1 MTRTVVALD
10 GDIKLWL
17 DQKAVAEGVPMTEL
31 VRRALRKMK
40 DEEQTALDR
49 LLQETSGIW
58 KSGDGLNYQ
67 QSLRDEWDRSA

>member
-1 MTRTVVALD
+1 MTRTVVAIEE
-10 GDIKLWL
+10 DIKGWL
-17 DQKAVAEGVPMTEL
+17 DQKALSEGIPMTEL

-58 KSGDGLNYQ
+58 KSGDGLQHQ
-67 QSLRDEWDRSA
+67 QALREEWDRSA